1 MTEPTA
7 KFKTIIEFH
16 GMLLTVITFENKD
29 YVQLKPIVDMLG
41 TKWDSVRRNVFLGDN
56 AEIYGTQLLFKPE
69 FDVVEPLKRSKKS
82 VHILLEATETFLMKT
97 DTNRIRANGNEK
109 AADYLLALQ
118 KEWRKALHDYET
130 KGIAFKASKG
140 SDLVKLDKIKDPHIR
155 AEYARDINER
165 YGMNIPI
172 GRQTGLNV

>member
-1 MTEPTA
+1 MTEATI

-16 GMLLTVITFENKD
+16 GMLLTVITFENKA
-29 YVQLKPIVDMLG
+29 YVPLKPIVDMLG
-41 TKWDSVRRNVFLGDN
+41 TKWDSVRKSVFYGDN
-56 AEIYGTQLLFKPE
+56 PEIYGTEWLKTPE
-69 FDVVEPLKRSKKS
+69 FNELEPFKGSKKA

-97 DTNRIRANGNEK
+97 DTNRIRAKGNEK
-109 AADYLLALQ
+109 TADYLLALQ

-172 GRQTGLNV
+172 GRQTGMDV